1 LSPHAVVTPSGDT
14 PTPRGTTD
22 VEVTAPLLEEVEG
35 AAEVGFGS
43 VVDEHP
49 DRITR
54 AAPVAL
60 RARREYLGIPS
71 I

>member
-1 LSPHAVVTPSGDT
+1 M
-14 PTPRGTTD
+14 
-22 VEVTAPLLEEVEG
+22 EVTAPLLEEVEG

>member
-1 LSPHAVVTPSGDT
+1 M
-14 PTPRGTTD
+14 
-22 VEVTAPLLEEVEG
+22 TAPLLEEVDG

-43 VVDEHP
+43 VVDEQP

-60 RARREYLGIPS
+60 RVLRECLRIPS